1 MVSRL
6 WRYDPEWKRWPG
18 PPPPARLRNKRREGG
33 GRGEG
38 GIERRVFP
46 AVRRLP
52 GINGHALDSG
62 LASQPPGLHA
72 GPKKATLTF
81 SSSVVWETRR
91 CCTRTY
97 PQPAARYSLF
107 RRAPFLP
114 ATFFFFFFLPLL
126 PRPIESSRI
135 RFDTDVATRDQKLRQ
150 SIHPDTLF
158 LAPCTFYSP
167 YIHIVHIYIYIIYF
181 RIYFNVYSSYIYN
194 TF

>member
-97 PQPAARYSLF
+97 PQPAARYSLPPSAAHLSYPLPSSSSSSSSPYCPVQSNRVEF
-107 RRAPFLP
+107 VLTPMSPRETRNSANPFTP
-114 ATFFFFFFLPLL
+114 TRSFLL
-126 PRPIESSRI
+126 PV
-135 RFDTDVATRDQKLRQ
+135 RFTLR
-150 SIHPDTLF
+150 T
-158 LAPCTFYSP
+158 
-167 YIHIVHIYIYIIYF
+167 YISYIYIYI
-181 RIYFNVYSSYIYN
+181 
-194 TF
+194 